1 MMSGLSLALYNLF
14 RFFAVD
20 LHKDGNQ
27 SEDYQT
33 QRPGRNGEQALQHRP
48 QLSLPSRNTA
58 LGDALITGGK
68 NVSYDGF
75 EIVPVAFMPDGTSLN
90 NLSE

>member
-33 QRPGRNGEQALQHRP
+33 QRPGRNRHDGEQALQHRP
-48 QLSLPSRNTA
+48 QLGLPLAVDIVVVVLQIALPCGVHAGRN
-58 LGDALITGGK
+58 
-68 NVSYDGF
+68 F
-75 EIVPVAFMPDGTSLN
+75 
-90 NLSE
+90 SE

>member
-48 QLSLPSRNTA
+48 QLSLPLAVDIVVVVLQIA
-58 LGDALITGGK
+58 LPCGVHAGWT
-68 NVSYDGF
+68 F
-75 EIVPVAFMPDGTSLN
+75 PE
-90 NLSE
+90 